1 MFRTLNLGIC
11 GSRCGVAATLE
22 DFLKVFDGGLG
33 IVREYK
39 GSWYLVLQDGRTCV
53 LPDEEIARHLLGLCG
68 SVSYGIV
75 TSVEGEWR
83 LTRAPGLTEF
93 QRKAV
98 ERVMADEM
106 LAGLLKQAEN
116 GT

>member
-1 MFRTLNLGIC
+1 MF
-11 GSRCGVAATLE
+11 GVAATLE

-75 TSVEGEWR
+75 SFVGSEALGLGEWR

-98 ERVMADEM
+98 ERVMGDEM